1 MTHII
6 KYIET
11 LLLMLVMGFSIL
23 SCTDT
28 PHDGGRGMAVTIDRS
43 ACPDVEIS
51 LITITITAV
60 DGSYETSRTF
70 TDAKQVSAM
79 LFNVPPG
86 CYIVAAATADGIGGE
101 ARACINDGE
110 VRRVV
115 VGLSVE
121 DVEQPVLRL
130 AVTLP
135 GDSLPPFD
143 GKTRSG
149 GPMLTRRVV
158 VDVFTADGG
167 VRVVRREVT
176 ACVGPCGTVTMELPL
191 DEGTYDV
198 SLWSDYVDAEDGRSP
213 YYDVSDLR
221 QVRLFTD
228 AYAACTDGKDAAYA
242 CVEGVS
248 VTEGGGELEVILE
261 RPLAKYRI
269 VALDID
275 RYRRLEGVPP
285 VADLTVSV
293 AYEGFFPSSFNVETG
308 KPNDAV
314 EGVGYTAGPAW
325 TTDAEGC
332 VELASD
338 YVMVNGTESSVRLT
352 VSVMAPD
359 GSVVSHTK
367 GVKVPYRRGRLTTVS
382 GNFLTAGHGSGGV
395 DIDTDWNDDTFEVEF

>member
-6 KYIET
+6 KYINT
-11 LLLMLVMGFSIL
+11 VLLMLVMGFPIL
-23 SCTDT
+23 SCTDL
-28 PHDGGRGMAVTIDRS
+28 PHDGGRGIAVCIDRS

-51 LITITITAV
+51 WMTITITSV

-70 TDAKQVSAM
+70 TDAKQLGAM
-79 LFNVPPG
+79 LFDVPPG
-86 CYIVAAATADGIGGE
+86 CYTVTAAAAEGVGGE
-101 ARACINDGE
+101 ARACIDEGE

-115 VGLSVE
+115 VSLFAE
-121 DVEQPVLRL
+121 PVEQSVLRL

-135 GDSLPPFD
+135 DDCLPPFD
-143 GKTRSG
+143 GTTRSV
-149 GPMLTRRVV
+149 GPVFTRRVIA
-158 VDVFTADGG
+158 DVFTADGG
-167 VRVVRREVT
+167 RLVVRREAT
-176 ACVGPCGTVTMELPL
+176 ADVGPCGTVTMDLQL
-191 DEGTYDV
+191 DEGTYDIC
-198 SLWSDYVDAEDGRSP
+198 LWSDYVDAEDGLP
-213 YYDVSDLR
+213 PFYDVSDLR

-242 CVEGVS
+242 YVEGVS
-248 VTEGGGELEVILE
+248 VAAGGNDVEVMLE

-275 RYRRLEGVPP
+275 GYRQLEGVPP
-285 VADLTVSV
+285 AADLAVGV
-293 AYEGFFPSSFNVETG
+293 AYEGFFPSSFNVGTG

-314 EGVGYTAGPAW
+314 EGVSYTARPAW
-325 TTDAEGC
+325 TTDAEGRT
-332 VELASD
+332 ELASD

-352 VSVMAPD
+352 VSIIAPD
-359 GSVVSHTK
+359 GSVVSRTK

>member
-6 KYIET
+6 KYINT
-11 LLLMLVMGFSIL
+11 VLLMLVMGLSIL
-23 SCTDT
+23 SCTDL
-28 PHDGGRGMAVTIDRS
+28 PHDGGRGIAVSIDRS
-43 ACPDVEIS
+43 ACPDIDIS
-51 LITITITAV
+51 RITITITAV
-60 DGSYETSRTF
+60 DGSYETSHTF
-70 TDAKQVSAM
+70 ADTKQVSAM
-79 LFNVPPG
+79 LFAVPSG
-86 CYIVAAATADGIGGE
+86 CYAVTATTPEGIGGE

-115 VGLSVE
+115 VSLTMDDEEPS
-121 DVEQPVLRL
+121 VLRL

-135 GDSLPPFD
+135 DDSLPPFD
-143 GKTRSG
+143 GNTRSVG
-149 GPMLTRRVV
+149 RPLTRRVIA
-158 VDVFTADGG
+158 DVFAADGG
-167 VRVVRREVT
+167 GRVVRREVT
-176 ACVGPCGTVTMELPL
+176 AGVGPCDTVMIDLPL

-198 SLWSDYVDAEDGRSP
+198 SLWSDYVDAEDGLSP
-213 YYDVSDLR
+213 FYDVSDLR

-228 AYAACTDGKDAAYA
+228 AYEACTDSKDAAYA
-242 CVEGVS
+242 CLEGVS
-248 VTEGGGELEVILE
+248 VTAGGNDVEVMLE

-275 RYRRLEGVPP
+275 AYRQLEGVPP
-285 VADLTVSV
+285 VGDLTVGV

-314 EGVGYTAGPAW
+314 EGVDYTARPAF
-325 TTDAEGC
+325 TTDAEGRT
-332 VELASD
+332 ELVSD

-352 VSVMAPD
+352 VSIIAPD
-359 GSVVSHTK
+359 GSVVSRTK